1 MKIYTK
7 TGDKGTTSD
16 VLGQRVSKADIKME
30 LQGSIDEINAGVG
43 HLRALINITDSNEI
57 TTNIDNTLRDIQYTL
72 FMIGSDVS
80 SDFNNNY
87 VKVSDISSLE
97 QSIDIMS
104 NIVGQLQSFIYYSGN
119 QASTY
124 CQVVRSVVRR
134 AERVF
139 VRHMENKRFNL
150 DYQFVN
156 RLSDYLFTLSR
167 YINHISETSEEIMKL
182 K

>member
-16 VLGQRVSKADIKME
+16 VLGQIVSKADIKME

-43 HLRALINITDSNEI
+43 HLRALINSTDCNET
-57 TTNIDNTLRDIQYTL
+57 TTNIDNNLRDIQYTL
-72 FMIGSDVS
+72 FMIGGDVS
-80 SDFNNNY
+80 SNFNNNY
-87 VKVSDISSLE
+87 VKASDISSLE
-97 QSIDIMS
+97 QSIDTMS
-104 NIVGQLQSFIYYSGN
+104 GTLGQLKNFIYYSGN

-139 VRHMENKRFNL
+139 VRHMENKQFNS
-150 DYQFVN
+150 DYQYIN

-167 YINHISETSEEIMKL
+167 YINHISDGIEEIMKL
-182 K
+182 

>member
-1 MKIYTK
+1 MGIYTK

-30 LQGSIDEINAGVG
+30 LQGSIDEINAGIG
-43 HLRALINITDSNEI
+43 HLRALFGILNIDETTINIDI
-57 TTNIDNTLRDIQYTL
+57 TLKDIQYTL

-80 SDFNNNY
+80 SDFNNHY
-87 VKVSDISSLE
+87 VKASDISSLE
-97 QSIDIMS
+97 QSIDSMTTT
-104 NIVGQLQSFIYYSGN
+104 VGQLQNFIYYSGN
-119 QASTY
+119 QVSTY

-139 VRHMENKRFNL
+139 VKYMENKEYNL

-156 RLSDYLFTLSR
+156 RLSDFLFSLSR
-167 YINHISETSEEIMKL
+167 YINYISETSEEIMKL